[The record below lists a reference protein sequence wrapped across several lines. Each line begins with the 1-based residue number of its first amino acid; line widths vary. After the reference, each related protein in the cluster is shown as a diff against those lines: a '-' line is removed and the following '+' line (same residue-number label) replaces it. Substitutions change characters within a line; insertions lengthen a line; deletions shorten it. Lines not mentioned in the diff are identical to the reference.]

1 MEESNQNIS
10 DNNEQKESDESEE
23 ILSFESK
30 FCVLLENQ
38 NETSS
43 LDKDE
48 DVVDLNLKLK
58 EEKRKKKYNKRKI
71 RKKSLDNEIDELVKL
86 IESKNKLN
94 KELGNE
100 EIEELNNLEEN
111 EEEENIIDKLLNI
124 NLNILKESTNIVS
137 LNNLESQI
145 KTSFESKLVD
155 VQRSWPIPKNL
166 EFRMIFDSFGN
177 SQNNL
182 IKWFRFW
189 HNETYQRQQQFFCL
203 CYRERRYSDI
213 LNIIL
218 NNQNPYHL
226 DSLLLMADLIQNEG
240 NNERANDFIERGIFA
255 LETAFHPNFNL
266 CSSTHRLNYSW
277 KENRPFFLLFYRYLL
292 KNIQKNNLKISLE
305 IAKLLFS
312 KDFEGDPLGILLL
325 IDSLA
330 IRANCPN
337 FLLDFY
343 EYFLK
348 SKRLDLLPNFRF
360 SISLALNLLGMED
373 EAVRNEALVAFPF
386 ILSQILDF
394 LQIRADPLIESNY
407 YLNTLAS
414 YREPEGLLLLVRIYL
429 HHSNKIWSD
438 PVILNWL
445 EITTHK
451 VLPRLQSVRKKE
463 MDQWAK
469 KRKQLFTG
477 LPENIARHCLINGLS
492 IPETLVI
499 DAKLNLGGCIQI
511 NPCPPKASQQE
522 YVDKE
527 VSEEMDKS
535 QQNNL
540 NERNF
545 GLIVSFLRSILPQW
559 ILEILCRFIQR
570 FIQ

>member
-48 DVVDLNLKLK
+48 DVIDLKIKLK
-58 EEKRKKKYNKRKI
+58 NEKRKNKFNKRKI
-71 RKKSLDNEIDELVKL
+71 RKKSFDNEIDELVKL
-86 IESKNKLN
+86 IESKNELN
-94 KELGNE
+94 KELVNE

-124 NLNILKESTNIVS
+124 NLNILKESVNIVA

-177 SQNNL
+177 SQNIL

-189 HNETYQRQQQFFCL
+189 HNEAYQRQQQFFYF
-203 CYRERRYSDI
+203 CYNEKRYSDI

-218 NNQNPYHL
+218 NKQNPYHL

-255 LETAFHPNFNL
+255 LETAFRPNFNL
-266 CSSTHRLNYSW
+266 CSCNCRLDYSW

-292 KNIQKNNLKISLE
+292 KNIEKNNLKTSLE

-360 SISLALNLLGMED
+360 SISLALHLLGMED
-373 EAVRNEALVAFPF
+373 EAVRNFEEALVAFPF

-394 LQIRADPLIESNY
+394 LQIRADPLIERNY

-492 IPETLVI
+492 IPETLVT
-499 DAKLNLGGCIQI
+499 DAKLNLGECIQI
-511 NPCPPKASQQE
+511 NPCPPNQQGF
-522 YVDKE
+522 VDKE
-527 VSEEMDKS
+527 VSEDMDRS

-545 GLIVSFLRSILPQW
+545 GLFVSFIRSILPQR
-559 ILEILCRFIQR
+559 ILEIICRFIQR
-570 FIQ
+570 FIP

>member
-1 MEESNQNIS
+1 MEESDKNIS
-10 DNNEQKESDESEE
+10 DNNEQKDSDGSKE

-38 NETSS
+38 NEATS
-43 LDKDE
+43 LDKGE
-48 DVVDLNLKLK
+48 DVVDLNIKL
-58 EEKRKKKYNKRKI
+58 ENVKRKKKYNKRKI

-86 IESKNKLN
+86 IESKNELN

-100 EIEELNNLEEN
+100 EIEELSNLNEN
-111 EEEENIIDKLLNI
+111 EEENIIDKLLNI

-155 VQRSWPIPKNL
+155 VQRNWPSLRNL

-177 SQNNL
+177 NKD

-189 HNETYQRQQQFFCL
+189 NNETYQRQQQFFHL

-218 NNQNPYHL
+218 NKQNPYHL
-226 DSLLLMADLIQNEG
+226 DSLLLMADLIQNED
-240 NNERANDFIERGIFA
+240 NNERANDFIERGIYA
-255 LETAFHPNFNL
+255 LEAAFHPHFNL
-266 CSSTHRLNYSW
+266 CSSNYRLDYSW
-277 KENRPFFLLFYRYLL
+277 KENRPFFLLLYRYLL
-292 KNIQKNNLKISLE
+292 KNIEKNNLKTSLE
-305 IAKLLFS
+305 IAKVLFA

-330 IRANCPN
+330 LRANCPN

-360 SISLALNLLGMED
+360 SISLALHLLGMED
-373 EAVRNEALVAFPF
+373 EAVRNFEEALVAFPF

-451 VLPRLQSVRKKE
+451 VLPRLQSVRKRE
-463 MDQWAK
+463 IDQWAK

-492 IPETLVI
+492 IPETLVV
-499 DAKLNLGGCIQI
+499 DAKLNLGECIQI
-511 NPCPPKASQQE
+511 NPCPPKVSQQG
-522 YVDKE
+522 YLDKE
-527 VSEEMDKS
+527 VSEEMDRS
-535 QQNNL
+535 QQSNL

-545 GLIVSFLRSILPQW
+545 GLIVSFLRSILPER

-570 FIQ
+570 FIP